1 METTM
6 IQPAKN
12 IGTTNGKVVRVDKT
26 YVIVKLLDG
35 NQVLM
40 GKAESR
46 VVAVGNWVSATVQ
59 QRFDQPV
66 MDPTTGKAKRDEAG
80 KVIMQA
86 IPDGGSTTS
95 YLLTDVFETREA
107 LESDIQD
114 WSSAAQSLEDAKLA
128 GRLETVSKRNSLLEK
143 YGLKSMAE
151 VNSLLGL
158 PA

>member
-12 IGTTNGKVVRVDKT
+12 IGTTNGKVVRVEKT

-46 VVAVGNWVSATVQ
+46 VVAAGNWVSATVQ

-66 MDPTTGKAKRDEAG
+66 MDATTGKAKRDEAG
-80 KVIMQA
+80 KVVMQA
-86 IPDGGSTTS
+86 IPDGGSATS

-128 GRLETVSKRNSLLEK
+128 GKLETVSKRNSLLEK